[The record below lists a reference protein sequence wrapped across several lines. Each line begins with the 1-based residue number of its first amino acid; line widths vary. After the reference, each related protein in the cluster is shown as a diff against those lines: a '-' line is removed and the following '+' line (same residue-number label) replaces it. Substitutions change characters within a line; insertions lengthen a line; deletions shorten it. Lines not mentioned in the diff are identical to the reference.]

1 MDRDILKRKPTTVFK
16 AEFGVGNIPFLLFWM
31 LNSISLRFFSR
42 PPKAALFFQF
52 CLILAKSS
60 ICQILTKALCLW
72 VFCGVNYKVFSGV
85 FDALEKSKNGLFL
98 VYILIWVI
106 FRPKMVKKRLFDQN
120 LRFLNCWL
128 NIGFLPNQQAVKG
141 RFQVQYKM
149 CFLCIFNLNLEPLFW
164 LKLAHWRE
172 LSDPKIV

>member
-1 MDRDILKRKPTTVFK
+1 MHRDILKRKPTTVFK
-16 AEFGVGNIPFLLFWM
+16 AEFGVGKIPFLLFWM

-42 PPKAALFFQF
+42 PPKAALFFKF
-52 CLILAKSS
+52 CSILAKSS

-72 VFCGVNYKVFSGV
+72 AFCGANHKVFSGV

-120 LRFLNCWL
+120 LRFLKCRL

-164 LKLAHWRE
+164 LKLAHWRK

>member
-1 MDRDILKRKPTTVFK
+1 
-16 AEFGVGNIPFLLFWM
+16 
-31 LNSISLRFFSR
+31 
-42 PPKAALFFQF
+42 
-52 CLILAKSS
+52 
-60 ICQILTKALCLW
+60 
-72 VFCGVNYKVFSGV
+72 
-85 FDALEKSKNGLFL
+85 
-98 VYILIWVI
+98 
-106 FRPKMVKKRLFDQN
+106 MVKKRLFDQN